1 MSAVSHTLSS
11 EPRGSSRFPTVGSR
25 TYSLARESVYST
37 FAIVLTM
44 LCRVDSTNF
53 HCHQRLWTNSTST
66 FLPSSVTGKNI
77 KLCAHAS
84 MPNFVSF
91 STLAHR
97 PCTLLSTRSGLANEA
112 VSAAS
117 CGLSHIIAFLE
128 RGG

>member
-1 MSAVSHTLSS
+1 MSAVSRTLSR
-11 EPRGSSRFPTVGSR
+11 EPSGSSRFPTIGSR
-25 TYSLARESVYST
+25 TLSLPRERVYST

-44 LCRVDSTNF
+44 LYRVDSTNL
-53 HCHQRLWTNSTST
+53 HCHQRLWTNLTST

-84 MPNFVSF
+84 TPNFVSF

-97 PCTLLSTRSGLANEA
+97 PWTLLSTRSGLANEA

-117 CGLSHIIAFLE
+117 CGLSHTIAFLE
-128 RGG
+128 SSG